1 MGRIYIPVLKPYYL
15 AINMQREI
23 RNAILKRKIPHQ
35 MYIDAIAQMEM
46 YVDVG
51 FFHIAKLLIR
61 DLAELS
67 GSSEA
72 VAMAKELMYFTDQ
85 DAEKFFNHY
94 AEQEG

>member
-1 MGRIYIPVLKPYYL
+1 MGRVYIPALRPYYL
-15 AINMQREI
+15 AVKLQREM

-46 YVDVG
+46 YVDIG
-51 FFHIAKLLIR
+51 FFYIAKLLIR

-72 VAMAKELMYFTDQ
+72 ITMAKELMYFTDQ

-94 AEQEG
+94 VEQEG